1 MERAYNITSIEF
13 ESDFIILVINN
24 QTVRLKLS
32 EISEKLAK
40 ASDEQRNAFK
50 VSPSGYGIHWPL
62 LDEDLSV
69 NGLLEA
75 SR

>member
-1 MERAYNITSIEF
+1 MEKAYNITSIEF

-24 QTVRLKLS
+24 QTLRLKLS

-40 ASDEQRNAFK
+40 ASDEQRNDFK

-69 NGLLEA
+69 NGLLKA